1 MKKSILI
8 MALAACLA
16 AVNVPF
22 SKYLLTAM
30 PVYLL
35 ASLTFLG
42 GAIGSGLVF
51 LILRLLKKDKEALLS
66 GKDWLYVGI
75 INLLDCG
82 SNAML
87 FSGLALLSGE
97 TASLLQSFEVVATAF
112 FAFTLFKEKASW
124 RLLTGIALIVAA
136 SVLLSFDPEAGYEFK
151 PAALLIVG
159 ATLCWGIDNNLTKKI
174 SGKDPLEFTM
184 IKCATPGLVLL
195 GVSLLL
201 GERFYDGAMI
211 GYSLLDGAISYGFS
225 VVLLAYGFKKLSAAA
240 GTTIYAANPFI
251 GAILSLCFFPSV
263 PSWSFYVALALLLLG
278 EGFVSFD
285 AFKEEKRQKSA
296 LT

>member
-8 MALAACLA
+8 LAIAACLA

-42 GAIGSGLVF
+42 GSLGSGIVF
-51 LILRLLKKDKEALLS
+51 LVLRLLKKDKEALLQ
-66 GKDWLYVGI
+66 GRDWLYLGI
-75 INLLDCG
+75 INVLDCAA
-82 SNAML
+82 NAML

-97 TASLLQSFEVVATAF
+97 TASLLQSFEMVATAL
-112 FAFTLFKEKASW
+112 FAFTLFKEKISW
-124 RLLTGIALIVAA
+124 RLLCGIVCIVAA
-136 SVLLSFDPEAGYEFK
+136 SVLLSFDPDAGYEFN
-151 PAALLIVG
+151 PAALLIIG
-159 ATLCWGIDNNLTKKI
+159 ATLCWGIDNNLTKKVAA
-174 SGKDPLEFTM
+174 KDPLEFATM
-184 IKCATPGLVLL
+184 KCLVPGVVLL
-195 GVSLLL
+195 ILSLAI
-201 GERFYDGAMI
+201 GERFGNMAMI
-211 GYSLLDGAISYGFS
+211 GYSLLDGAIAYGFS

-263 PSWSFYVALALLLLG
+263 PAWSFYVALALLLIG
-278 EGFVSFD
+278 EAFVAVD
-285 AFKEEKRQKSA
+285 AFLEEKREVAA
-296 LT
+296 LV